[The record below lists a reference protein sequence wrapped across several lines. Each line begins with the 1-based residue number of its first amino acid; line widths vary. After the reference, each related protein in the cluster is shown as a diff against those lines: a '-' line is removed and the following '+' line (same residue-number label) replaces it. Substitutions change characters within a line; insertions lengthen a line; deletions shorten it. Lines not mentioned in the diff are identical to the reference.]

1 MMDHRS
7 DEQRARALQDLSALA
22 DGEADADALG
32 AACARWRVDAELR
45 ASWHA
50 YHVIGDVMRSDELA
64 RGAGRGADF
73 VRALRG
79 RMADEPVVLAP
90 AATPAPVPGRRVAA
104 WSWKAPAAVAA
115 GFVAVAGVLVVTNG
129 TPPLAGPSATL
140 AQSLAEAPPHSVAA
154 DALRPAEPTLL
165 VADSQLVRDAGLRR
179 YLAAHKQFGGS
190 SAIGVSSGFLRAATS
205 QAPDR

>member
-1 MMDHRS
+1 MDRS
-7 DEQRARALQDLSALA
+7 DEERARALQDLSALA
-22 DGEADADALG
+22 DGEADDGALG
-32 AACARWRVDAELR
+32 AACMRWRVDAELR

-64 RGAGRGADF
+64 CGAGRGADF
-73 VRALRG
+73 VHALRG
-79 RMADEPVVLAP
+79 RMAEEPVILAP
-90 AATPAPVPGRRVAA
+90 TATAAPGRRVAG

-115 GFVAVAGVLVVTNG
+115 GFIAVAGVLVVTSG
-129 TPPLAGPSATL
+129 TPPMAGQSATM
-140 AQSLAEAPPHSVAA
+140 AQSLTEGQPRSVAV
-154 DALRPAEPTLL
+154 DAVRPAEPTLL

-205 QAPDR
+205 QTPDR